1 MIEGGTVN
9 GTRSISFLAQLHA
22 AFSPFSS
29 ARRSASWPF
38 GICNKRRKGH
48 LGYQGAV
55 GYEGVFI
62 MFIIFFLINNRVR
75 QKDFVELED
84 ATLTYSFFCFVLL
97 RVLMQS

>member
-55 GYEGVFI
+55 GYEGVFV
-62 MFIIFFLINNRVR
+62 MFIIFSSSTTGFGKRILWNLRMR
-75 QKDFVELED
+75 RLL
-84 ATLTYSFFCFVLL
+84 TLFFVLFCCEC
-97 RVLMQS
+97 